1 MRRKYKIITFVLVI
15 EFLFLSILNR
25 TNVSIDTWVF
35 SAISVFV
42 LCVPL
47 LVLFYMLS
55 KDEKMS
61 KKTRLLS
68 TTVFWFIIF
77 CYIVGG
83 LGKAISISQQ

>member
-1 MRRKYKIITFVLVI
+1 MRRKYKIITCILLI
-15 EFLFLSILNR
+15 EFLFLSMLNR
-25 TNVSIDTWVF
+25 TNVSIDTWTF

-42 LCVPL
+42 LCIPL

-68 TTVFWFIIF
+68 KVVFWFVIF

-83 LGKAISISQQ
+83 IGKSISISQQ